1 MYTTRARL
9 KDKLTALLAVLA
21 VLLAFG
27 LFLRP
32 DVATAPGAPGLA
44 AVATPRATGPSA
56 STNPAT
62 DHLVRQ
68 VRDCVYTLELA
79 RAQRAIIELQRTTR
93 SGEQIEVETIEE
105 LQRAK
110 RYADHVGSGLASA
123 LGDGRWAVLGD
134 GVPIFVVDETSGAVS
149 TYEGQPLCP

>member
-1 MYTTRARL
+1 LQRL
-9 KDKLTALLAVLA
+9 RYRTV
-21 VLLAFG
+21 
-27 LFLRP
+27 
-32 DVATAPGAPGLA
+32 
-44 AVATPRATGPSA
+44 SEHH
-56 STNPAT
+56 PAT

-110 RYADHVGSGLASA
+110 RYADRVGSGLASA

-134 GVPIFVVDETSGAVS
+134 GVPIFVIDETSGAVT

>member
-1 MYTTRARL
+1 MHLSAHL
-9 KDKLTALLAVLA
+9 KDKLTLLLAALA

-32 DVATAPGAPGLA
+32 DVATAPSAPGIA
-44 AVATPRATGPSA
+44 AAPTPRAFTPSA
-56 STNPAT
+56 GISPAT

-68 VRDCVYTLELA
+68 VRDCVYRLELA
-79 RAQRAIIELQRTTR
+79 RAQRAIVELQRTTR

-105 LQRAK
+105 LERAK
-110 RYADHVGSGLASA
+110 RYADRVGSGLASP

-134 GVPIFVVDETSGAVS
+134 GVPIFVIDETSGAVA